1 VSEHDE
7 NETYICPECGAEFDS
22 RTALRKHI
30 YDSHIDEDD
39 LIMTDI
45 HTQGR
50 VSHG

>member
-1 VSEHDE
+1 MSERDE

-39 LIMTDI
+39 
-45 HTQGR
+45 
-50 VSHG
+50 